1 MKIGDHELQESGR
14 VDANVEGKTPSNE
27 ASVGEFQY
35 YRLTG
40 PKGLDVE
47 LAYVTWANGE
57 RDDQVTRAKEP
68 AILSHLEGRRRLAL
82 MRLQR
87 GEYYAVLRQARVKSE
102 APNEWSGLF
111 KASKDELD
119 AGAQLDVYSLLLESG
134 AIGVGPKESVTG
146 ISDRQ
151 DDWPTAVFSREDM
164 LSPVVAFSVTRILP
178 LIAGHHRSARCI

>member
-1 MKIGDHELQESGR
+1 MKVGDHELQKSGR
-14 VDANVEGKTPSNE
+14 VDTNVEGKTPSNE

-57 RDDQVTRAKEP
+57 RDVQVTRAKEP

-82 MRLQR
+82 MRMPG
-87 GEYYAVLRQARVKSE
+87 GEFYAVLKQARVKSE

-119 AGAQLDVYSLLLESG
+119 AGAKLDVHGVLKQCG
-134 AIGVGPKESVTG
+134 AVRVGPKETVTG

-151 DDWPTAVFSREDM
+151 DDWPTAVFTCDDR
-164 LSPVVAFSVTRILP
+164 LSPVVAFTVTRVLP
-178 LIAGHHRSARCI
+178 LVMMYRPQLRLS